1 MKPVINARHDRD
13 DADMAVEQIVARI
26 RWLDATLTDLHRA
39 LAAAANRDGP
49 GSSAIFRTH

>member
-26 RWLDATLTDLHRA
+26 RWLDAMLTDLQRGMVA
-39 LAAAANRDGP
+39 EPNRDDSD
-49 GSSAIFRTH
+49 SSAIFRTH

>member
-1 MKPVINARHDRD
+1 
-13 DADMAVEQIVARI
+13 MAVEQIVARI